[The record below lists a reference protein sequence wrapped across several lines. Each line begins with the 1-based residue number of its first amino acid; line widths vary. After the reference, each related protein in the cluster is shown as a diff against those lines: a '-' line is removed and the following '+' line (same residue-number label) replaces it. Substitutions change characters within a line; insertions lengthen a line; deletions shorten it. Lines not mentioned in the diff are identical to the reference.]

1 MSRHGLL
8 LRSISRRSIRSSSSS
23 SRHRR
28 PLIKLALFS
37 PDLLNTS
44 AVAAGL
50 VSVALCAVES
60 LCGETFVHFDFDI
73 IAASNGFVYK
83 SLGMTLIESSH
94 DLFAICVICVSI
106 GNYKAGWDGWMD
118 LPGKVESTY

>member
-1 MSRHGLL
+1 MLISRHSLL
-8 LRSISRRSIRSSSSS
+8 LRSISRRNIRSS

-28 PLIKLALFS
+28 PLIKLPLFS
-37 PDLLNTS
+37 PDLLDTPT
-44 AVAAGL
+44 VAARL

-73 IAASNGFVYK
+73 IAASNGLVYK

-94 DLFAICVICVSI
+94 DLFAIDVVRGVEVRMHDRGSI
-106 GNYKAGWDGWMD
+106 RLK
-118 LPGKVESTY
+118 SRTT